1 MRCHEG
7 ADNCD
12 RTVDFCGGTRVY
24 YYRTVLTVFNE
35 TIMTGPPP
43 SPNLRDLLNER
54 PATKMGQ
61 VRVAWPY
68 ILAALQAG
76 HSLKA
81 VWERLRADGVNI
93 HYNRLSEYVCR
104 LQRRGVSIPAE
115 SESAPPRAEKETP
128 IRPRPSSPVKN
139 DPAANLRERLD
150 RPTGFAY
157 RGTGRKEDLV

>member
-1 MRCHEG
+1 M
-7 ADNCD
+7 
-12 RTVDFCGGTRVY
+12 
-24 YYRTVLTVFNE
+24 TVL
-35 TIMTGPPP
+35 PP
-43 SPNLRDLLNER
+43 SSSLRNLLNER

-61 VRVAWPY
+61 VRAAWPY
-68 ILAALQAG
+68 IQAALQAG

-104 LQRRGVSIPAE
+104 LQRRGVSLPAG

-128 IRPRPSSPVKN
+128 IRTRSGSPVN
-139 DPAANLRERLD
+139 GEPAANLRERLD

-157 RGTGRKEDLV
+157 RGTGSKEDLV